1 MSAANAAKVGY
12 NALILLSGAPEGIRT
27 LDSNLGKWRGIH
39 ALCSP
44 SGAGLPAGRA
54 AQSGGWPIFS
64 AIDAPIRR

>member
-1 MSAANAAKVGY
+1 MTAANAAKIGF
-12 NALILLSGAPEGIRT
+12 NQLILLAGAPEGIRT
-27 LDSNLGKWRGIH
+27 LDSNFGKWRGIH